1 VLCLVRQ
8 LLMEYLEENNI
19 PVVIRKKKSYLTYE
33 GIPDRYVY
41 ILKKG
46 IIKTSVVTRE
56 GREFNLRYMND
67 FDIVS
72 LFKDESS
79 QEVEAPFNVRVESEE
94 AELYKIVRDQ
104 FWTDV
109 NQNRALQD
117 YVKEYYRKN
126 LMYSMKKMQQML
138 MNGKFG
144 AVCTQLNELYETF
157 GVPTD
162 EGTLIDFEVTNEEIS
177 RFCGIT
183 SASSVNRMMQRLR
196 ESGAIK
202 TQDRKLLVLDIGLIR
217 ENIIF

>member
-1 VLCLVRQ
+1 VEKQILRD
-8 LLMEYLEENNI
+8 YLEKQAI

-46 IIKTSVVTRE
+46 IIKTSVVTHE
-56 GREFNLRYMND
+56 GREFNLRYLTD
-67 FDIVS
+67 FEIVS

-104 FWTDV
+104 FWADV
-109 NQNRALQD
+109 NRDRLLQD
-117 YVKEYYRKN
+117 YVKEYYRRN
-126 LMYSMKKMQQML
+126 LMDTMKKMQQML

-144 AVCTQLNELYETF
+144 AVCTQINELF
-157 GVPTD
+157 A
-162 EGTLIDFEVTNEEIS
+162 

-183 SASSVNRMMQRLR
+183 SASSVNRMMQKLR
-196 ESGAIK
+196 ESGALK
-202 TQDRKLLVLDIGLIR
+202 SVDRKLLVTDIDFIR
-217 ENIIF
+217 ENIIY

>member
-1 VLCLVRQ
+1 MVNQ
-8 LLMEYLEENNI
+8 LLMEYLEQNNI

-104 FWTDV
+104 FWIDV
-109 NQNRALQD
+109 NQNRELQD

-157 GVPTD
+157 GVLTD
-162 EGTLIDFEVTNEEIS
+162 EGTLIDFEVTNEEIA

-183 SASSVNRMMQRLR
+183 SASSVNRMIQRLK

-202 TQDRKLLVLDIGLIR
+202 MHDRKFVVLDIGLIR
-217 ENIIF
+217 ENIIY

>member
-1 VLCLVRQ
+1 MLCLVKQ
-8 LLMEYLEENNI
+8 LLMDYLEQNNI
-19 PVVIRKKKSYLTYE
+19 PVVIRKKRSYLTYE

-46 IIKTSVVTRE
+46 IIKTSVVTHE

-157 GVPTD
+157 GVSVG
-162 EGTLIDFEVTNEEIS
+162 EGTLIDFEVTNEEIA

-202 TQDRKLLVLDIGLIR
+202 TQDRKLLVLDIGSIR
-217 ENIIF
+217 ENIIY

>member
-1 VLCLVRQ
+1 MVKQ
-8 LLMEYLEENNI
+8 LLMDYLEQNNI
-19 PVVIRKKKSYLTYE
+19 PVVIRKKRSYLTYE

-46 IIKTSVVTRE
+46 IIKTSVVTHE

-117 YVKEYYRKN
+117 YVKEYYRKD

-138 MNGKFG
+138 LNGKLG
-144 AVCTQLNELYETF
+144 AVCTQLYELYDLF
-157 GVPTD
+157 GVRTE
-162 EGTLIDFEVTNEEIS
+162 EGMLIDFSITNEEIAK
-177 RFCGIT
+177 FCGIST
-183 SASSVNRMMQRLR
+183 ASSVNRILKQLKKDGIITVKDHHIVILNM
-196 ESGAIK
+196 
-202 TQDRKLLVLDIGLIR
+202 DLLED
-217 ENIIF
+217 NIIF

>member
-1 VLCLVRQ
+1 MDKQILSD
-8 LLMEYLEENNI
+8 YLKKKAI

-41 ILKKG
+41 ILKQG

-56 GREFNLRYMND
+56 GREFNLRYLND
-67 FDIVS
+67 FEIVS
-72 LFKDESS
+72 LFKDEYS

-109 NQNRALQD
+109 NHDRQLQD

-126 LMYSMKKMQQML
+126 LMDTMKKMQQML
-138 MNGKFG
+138 MNGKYG
-144 AVCTQLNELYETF
+144 AVCTQINELYETF
-157 GVPTD
+157 GIQTADGV
-162 EGTLIDFEVTNEEIS
+162 LIDFEVTNEEIA

-196 ESGAIK
+196 EDGAL
-202 TQDRKLLVLDIGLIR
+202 QSVERKLLVKNIEMIR
-217 ENIIF
+217 ENIIY

>member
-1 VLCLVRQ
+1 
-8 LLMEYLEENNI
+8 
-19 PVVIRKKKSYLTYE
+19 
-33 GIPDRYVY
+33 
-41 ILKKG
+41 
-46 IIKTSVVTRE
+46 
-56 GREFNLRYMND
+56 MND

-157 GVPTD
+157 GVPVG
-162 EGTLIDFEVTNEEIS
+162 EGTLIDFEVTNEEIA

-202 TQDRKLLVLDIGLIR
+202 TQDRKLLVLDIGSIR
-217 ENIIF
+217 ENIIY

>member
-1 VLCLVRQ
+1 VLCLVKQ
-8 LLMEYLEENNI
+8 LLMDYLEQNNI
-19 PVVIRKKKSYLTYE
+19 PVVIRKKRSYLTYE

-46 IIKTSVVTRE
+46 IIKTSVVTHE

-157 GVPTD
+157 GVPVG
-162 EGTLIDFEVTNEEIS
+162 EGTLIDFEVTNEEIA

-202 TQDRKLLVLDIGLIR
+202 TQDRKLLVLDIGSIR
-217 ENIIF
+217 ENIIY

>member
-1 VLCLVRQ
+1 LVNQ
-8 LLMEYLEENNI
+8 LLMEYLEQNNI

-104 FWTDV
+104 FWIDV
-109 NQNRALQD
+109 NQNRELQD

-157 GVPTD
+157 GVLTD
-162 EGTLIDFEVTNEEIS
+162 EGTLIDFEVTNEEIA

-183 SASSVNRMMQRLR
+183 SASSVNRMIQRLK

-202 TQDRKLLVLDIGLIR
+202 MHDRKFVVLDIGLIR
-217 ENIIF
+217 ENIIY

>member
-1 VLCLVRQ
+1 MLCLVKQ
-8 LLMEYLEENNI
+8 LLMDYLEQNNI
-19 PVVIRKKKSYLTYE
+19 PVVIRKKRSYLTYE

-46 IIKTSVVTRE
+46 IIKTSVVTHE

-157 GVPTD
+157 GVPVS
-162 EGTLIDFEVTNEEIS
+162 EGTLINFEVTNEEIA

-202 TQDRKLLVLDIGLIR
+202 TQDRKLLVLDIGSIR
-217 ENIIF
+217 ENIIY

>member
-1 VLCLVRQ
+1 
-8 LLMEYLEENNI
+8 MEKQILRDYLEKQAI

-56 GREFNLRYMND
+56 GREFNLRYLTD
-67 FDIVS
+67 FEIVS

-104 FWTDV
+104 FWADV
-109 NQNRALQD
+109 NRDRLLQD
-117 YVKEYYRKN
+117 YVKEYYRRN
-126 LMYSMKKMQQML
+126 LMDTMKKMQQML

-144 AVCTQLNELYETF
+144 AVCTQINELYETF
-157 GVPTD
+157 GVQTTD
-162 EGTLIDFEVTNEEIS
+162 GVLIDFEVTNEEIA

-183 SASSVNRMMQRLR
+183 SASSVNRMMQKLR
-196 ESGAIK
+196 ESGALK
-202 TQDRKLLVLDIGLIR
+202 SVDRKLLVTDIDFIR
-217 ENIIF
+217 ENIIY

>member
-1 VLCLVRQ
+1 MKKQILRD
-8 LLMEYLEENNI
+8 YLEKQAI

-46 IIKTSVVTRE
+46 IIKTSVVTHE
-56 GREFNLRYMND
+56 GREFNLRYLTD
-67 FDIVS
+67 FEIVS

-104 FWTDV
+104 FWADV
-109 NQNRALQD
+109 NRDRLLQD
-117 YVKEYYRKN
+117 YVKEYYRRN
-126 LMYSMKKMQQML
+126 LMDTMKKMQQML

-144 AVCTQLNELYETF
+144 AVCTQINELYETF
-157 GVPTD
+157 GIQTTD
-162 EGTLIDFEVTNEEIS
+162 GVLIDFEVTNEEIA

-183 SASSVNRMMQRLR
+183 SASSVNRMMQKLR
-196 ESGAIK
+196 ESGALK
-202 TQDRKLLVLDIGLIR
+202 SVDRKLLVTDIDFIR
-217 ENIIF
+217 ENIIY

>member
-1 VLCLVRQ
+1 
-8 LLMEYLEENNI
+8 MEKQILRDYLEKQAI

-46 IIKTSVVTRE
+46 IIKTSVVTVE
-56 GREFNLRYMND
+56 GREFNLRYLTD
-67 FDIVS
+67 FEIVS

-104 FWTDV
+104 FWADV
-109 NQNRALQD
+109 NRDRLLQD
-117 YVKEYYRKN
+117 YVKEYYRRN
-126 LMYSMKKMQQML
+126 LMDTMKKMQQML

-144 AVCTQLNELYETF
+144 AVCTQINELYETF
-157 GVPTD
+157 GVQTT
-162 EGTLIDFEVTNEEIS
+162 EGVLIDFEVTNEEIA

-183 SASSVNRMMQRLR
+183 SASSVNRMMQKLR
-196 ESGAIK
+196 ESGALK
-202 TQDRKLLVLDIGLIR
+202 SVDRKLLVTDIDFIR
-217 ENIIF
+217 ENIIY